1 MDHASASFAA
11 SSPWA
16 AVLGGHH
23 SMGGTTNSEHGF
35 GHHGLP
41 MDLHVPQGYSY
52 YRWILTNEFFYKN
65 ISNKKMCDFF

>member
-52 YRWILTNEFFYKN
+52 YR
-65 ISNKKMCDFF
+65 